1 MEIKPCVT
9 PGAKLEATLGANKN
23 LKWDTILDARWD
35 ETLDVKLDVI
45 LNARWEQH
53 WTQNWMQYQI

>member
-1 MEIKPCVT
+1 MGTKYGVSMDIKPCIT

-23 LKWDTILDARWD
+23 LKRDTILDARWD

-45 LNARWEQH
+45 LNAR
-53 WTQNWMQYQI
+53 